1 MRMTVGL
8 ALYSGIEHNRLDSC
22 ETMEEVLRLAVVAG
36 GFSLY
41 ELRMVKFEPQG
52 VTGAAIVG
60 ESHLTVHTW
69 PEEGRLFVD
78 VASCSNLQSVE
89 AALAAV
95 ERYFEGAQVLSR
107 QIVELGQTSAPAAT
121 INLPG
126 K

>member
-8 ALYSGIEHNRLDSC
+8 ALYSGIEHSKLDSC

-36 GFSLY
+36 GFSLHD
-41 ELRMVKFEPQG
+41 LRMVKFEPQG

-78 VASCSNLQSVE
+78 VASCSSLKSVE
-89 AALAAV
+89 QALAAV
-95 ERYFEGAQVLSR
+95 ERFFDGAKILSR
-107 QIVELGQTSAPAAT
+107 QIVELH
-121 INLPG
+121 
-126 K
+126 